1 MSSLGRGL
9 AAAAAT
15 AESIPCF
22 RLFLSITINQVWC
35 RKTATGKSSDEHIK
49 EPDYL

>member
-1 MSSLGRGL
+1 MSLLGRGL
-9 AAAAAT
+9 AAAAAN

-22 RLFLSITINQVWC
+22 RLFLTITINQVWR